1 MQLRAIYRHCRRV
14 GQLEARGLAVRRAST
29 PSRLVAHAMASRAIS
44 MAGFLLIGNSVAA
57 LHRSWG
63 DVAAVVFIVASNAS
77 LLVLFCCLRW
87 FEAAAPDS
95 AAKARARISVWLA
108 TTLLTAM
115 FSWRV
120 AALMPGLMAAA
131 VWLMAACTVV
141 GGFYA
146 LFILAPTG
154 D

>member
-1 MQLRAIYRHCRRV
+1 
-14 GQLEARGLAVRRAST
+14 
-29 PSRLVAHAMASRAIS
+29 MASRAIS
-44 MAGFLLIGNSVAA
+44 MAGFLLLTGNSMASI
-57 LHRSWG
+57 HRSRG
-63 DVAAVVFIVASNAS
+63 DVAAVSFIVASYAG
-77 LLVLFCCLRW
+77 LLVLFYCLRW
-87 FEAAAPDS
+87 FEAAPPDS
-95 AAKARARISVWLA
+95 TAKGRARVGVWLA

-131 VWLMAACTVV
+131 VLLMAVGTMV

-146 LFILAPTG
+146 LFILPPTG

>member
-1 MQLRAIYRHCRRV
+1 MASRSDEQ
-14 GQLEARGLAVRRAST
+14 AST
-29 PSRLVAHAMASRAIS
+29 MASRAIS
-44 MAGFLLIGNSVAA
+44 MAGFLLLTGNSLAA
-57 LHRSWG
+57 IHSRSRG
-63 DVAAVVFIVASNAS
+63 DVAAVSFVVASYAGV
-77 LLVLFCCLRW
+77 LVLFCCLRW
-87 FEAAAPDS
+87 FEAAPPGS
-95 AAKARARISVWLA
+95 AAKARARVGVWLA

-146 LFILAPTG
+146 LFILPPIG
-154 D
+154 DLVVQ